1 MSGTCTISRRM
12 PVIRAARQLAVVE
25 QARRALM
32 SVKSI
37 GCTACRYCVDGCPMN
52 IPIPDIFRA
61 MNEHLI
67 YNTTEASRRR
77 YRNATKEHGRAT
89 DCIACGQCEAAC
101 PQQLPVIRLL
111 KESAAVLETSES

>member
-1 MSGTCTISRRM
+1 MILYAGTVLNLRESSTYSL
-12 PVIRAARQLAVVE
+12 PGSTV
-25 QARRALM
+25 
-32 SVKSI
+32 SI
-37 GCTACRYCVDGCPMN
+37 LLT
-52 IPIPDIFRA
+52 IPDIFRA